1 MSLRLQLVITVVLAA
16 AVAAGWLWL
25 AGAED
30 GVASR
35 GPHGRPGGE
44 PGAATLVVVEPLE
57 LVTDRVEVSAVGT
70 GDALKSA
77 QIHPAVSGE
86 VVEVGFEAEQ
96 RVEKGA
102 VLIRLDDDHQRL
114 AVRLA
119 QVAVKEAKRE
129 VARVEKLAAS
139 GTVTQVRLQDSQ
151 SALESASLRLEQA
164 RAELAD
170 RIVTA
175 PFDGVIGLT
184 EVDVGDRLTEDSMIA
199 TLDDRS
205 AILVD
210 FNLPEDYAGRI
221 ALGDPVS
228 VRPWSGSDQV
238 LQGTIAATGSRID
251 PTSRVLRV
259 RARIPNPDDRIR
271 PGTSFEVTL
280 GFTGA
285 RYPSVREVAVLW
297 SRDGAYLWRAR
308 GGKADKVSVALV
320 RRDQGRVLIDGPLE
334 AGDLIVVEGVQGLRI
349 GQALDPVPLGSEEAA
364 KTGLRPAQGEPGG
377 SP

>member
-1 MSLRLQLVITVVLAA
+1 MSLRLQLVLTLLLAA
-16 AVAAGWLWL
+16 VVAGGWLWF
-25 AGAED
+25 AGAEN
-30 GVASR
+30 GEAAR
-35 GPHGRPGGE
+35 GPNGRPDGG
-44 PGAATLVVVEPLE
+44 PGAATLVVVEPLA
-57 LVTDRVEVSAVGT
+57 LVTDRVEVRAVGT
-70 GDALKSA
+70 GDAQRSA

-86 VVEVGFEAEQ
+86 VIEISFQAEQ
-96 RVEKGA
+96 KVEKGA
-102 VLIRLDDDHQRL
+102 LLIRLDDAHQQL

-129 VARVEKLAAS
+129 VERVEKLATS
-139 GTVTQVRLQDSQ
+139 GAVTQVRLQDSQ
-151 SALESASLRLEQA
+151 SALESASLRLQQA

-170 RIVTA
+170 RTVSA

-205 AILVD
+205 VILVD
-210 FNLPEDYAGRI
+210 FNLPEDYAGQV

-228 VRPWSGSDQV
+228 VRPWSQPDQV
-238 LQGTIAATGSRID
+238 LEGTISATGSRID
-251 PTSRVLRV
+251 PTSRSLKV

-285 RYPSVREVAVLW
+285 DYPSVREVAVLW

-308 GGKADKVSVALV
+308 DGKADKVFVDLI
-320 RRDQGRVLIDGPLE
+320 RRDAGRVLIDGPLD
-334 AGDLIVVEGVQGLRI
+334 AGDLIVIEGVQGLRVD
-349 GQALDPVPLGSEEAA
+349 QALDPVPLGSEAAA
-364 KTGLRPAQGEPGG
+364 KAGLRPDPGSAGG
-377 SP
+377 S